1 MSSIT
6 LKPGQPSIRK
16 DCFQNKSKFIT
27 EYNFVQHMNIPTI
40 YNQYK
45 LIKIEN
51 YKQKIIK
58 GSA

>member
-16 DCFQNKSKFIT
+16 DCFQNKSKLIT
-27 EYNFVQHMNIPTI
+27 EDQFVQHMNITTI

-45 LIKIEN
+45 LIKMDN
-51 YKQKIIK
+51 YVQKIIK
-58 GSA
+58 GPA